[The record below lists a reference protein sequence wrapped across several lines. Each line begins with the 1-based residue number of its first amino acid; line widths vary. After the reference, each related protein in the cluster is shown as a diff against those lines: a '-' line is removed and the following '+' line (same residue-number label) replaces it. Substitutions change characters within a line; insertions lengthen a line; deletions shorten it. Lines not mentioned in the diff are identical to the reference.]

1 MTAFLPDSY
10 ELTDEPARIDPV
22 AAHAFLK
29 DSYWAKD
36 ILLETV
42 ARSIAGSMTV
52 AVFHDEGQVA
62 MARIISDE
70 ATFAYLTDVYVL
82 EAHRGKGL
90 SKAMLRHFLDHPRLK
105 GVLRWALFTKD
116 AQALYRQF
124 GFFEYPMPDRMMV
137 IDKRLSAG

>member
-1 MTAFLPDSY
+1 
-10 ELTDEPARIDPV
+10 
-22 AAHAFLK
+22 
-29 DSYWAKD
+29 
-36 ILLETV
+36 
-42 ARSIAGSMTV
+42 MTV

-90 SKAMLRHFLDHPRLK
+90 SKAMLRHFL
-105 GVLRWALFTKD
+105 ALFTKD